1 MLKQII
7 TGLILSTIF
16 TSCSLLKTAALRP
29 TGKIIYDASFDQQLE
44 NDWELFEQSL
54 GSNIKLMEALLS
66 QDEWNKNLMVSLIK
80 GYVAK
85 GFAIHETYYLED
97 KLNDVE
103 DSIHRRRALAAYTKA
118 LKVGVKFLMSE
129 GLKED
134 VLSKNLNTPAN
145 LLAEID
151 SEVSVNERNIE
162 GVLYTAQALAALVNL
177 QRENMKVIAYLPVAK
192 SLFDWACMKDPNVAL
207 GACDIFYASYDS
219 GRPKMLGGDPEK
231 GKQKFLAG
239 IAKWPENFLIREAL
253 VEFYSVPMID
263 EDTYQRQKLF
273 FAKMAPD
280 FEKERFWKGQT
291 IKLDKKKYTNVYN
304 MIAIKRMQII
314 KKLEEEIF

>member
-44 NDWELFEQSL
+44 NDWELFEESL

-66 QDEWNKNLMVSLIK
+66 QDEWNQNLMVSLIK

-103 DSIHRRRALAAYTKA
+103 ESIHRKRALASYTKA

-129 GLKED
+129 GLAED
-134 VLSKNLNTPAN
+134 VLSKNLNTPSD
-145 LLAEID
+145 LLAAVD
-151 SEVSVNERNIE
+151 NEVSVNQRNIE

-219 GRPKMLGGDPEK
+219 GRPKMLGGDPER
-231 GKQKFLAG
+231 GKQKFLAS
-239 IAKWPENFLIREAL
+239 IAKWPENYLLREAL
-253 VEFYSVPMID
+253 VEFYSIPMID

-273 FAKMAPD
+273 FAKMSPD
-280 FEKERFWKGQT
+280 FEKKKYWRGQS

>member
-1 MLKQII
+1 M
-7 TGLILSTIF
+7 
-16 TSCSLLKTAALRP
+16 KTAALRP
-29 TGKIIYDASFDQQLE
+29 TGKIIFDASLDQQAE

-85 GFAIHETYYLED
+85 GFAIHETYYLRD
-97 KLNDVE
+97 KLKEVE
-103 DSIHRRRALAAYTKA
+103 NSIHRERALATYTKA
-118 LKVGVKFLMSE
+118 LHVGVKFLMSE

-134 VLSKNLNTPAN
+134 ILSSNLNTPAN
-145 LLAEID
+145 LLKLIE

-162 GVLYTAQALAALVNL
+162 GVLYLAQALAAMVNL

-192 SLFDWACMKDPNVAL
+192 SLFDWACDKDPDVAL

-219 GRPKMLGGDPEK
+219 GRPRMLGGDPEE
-231 GKQKFLAG
+231 GKQKFLKG
-239 IAKWPENFLIREAL
+239 INKWPENYLLREAY

-263 EDTYQRQKLF
+263 EDSYQRQKLF
-273 FAKMAPD
+273 FSKVTPD
-280 FEKERFWKGQT
+280 FEAKRFWKGQE
-291 IKLDKKKYTNVYN
+291 IRLPKKKYTNVYN

-314 KKLEEEIF
+314 NEFEEDIF